1 MALIGA
7 LEDIEIWK
15 LQSHCGRYKKMIRF
29 RCGAARV
36 AVRSFQ
42 LSHFSSRRFTLLY
55 YILDS
60 YIL

>member
-42 LSHFSSRRFTLLY
+42 LSHFSSRRFTL
-55 YILDS
+55 S